1 MKKLLLV
8 SAMLLSV
15 SSMFSQSLK
24 FIDEDIDRFWTA
36 LDKINSTTD
45 STLQARYL
53 ENIYLFKG
61 SDGLKSL
68 QKVRNYRTG
77 DYIHAIRQYPS
88 FWNSIRPSID
98 IRRKYY
104 GAIEADIRKLKKLY
118 PSLRPSPIYFL
129 VGAFRTGATVDS
141 NKILIGSEMQMGDSA
156 TAISELPAYLHNF
169 YLQFAPRENLALTCT
184 HEYIHTQQKHII
196 DNLLV
201 YCLYEGVAEY
211 VSCLATG
218 KKSNTPAIAFGKQH
232 TSQVVS
238 KFLEDLYF
246 GNPNNWL
253 WGENRNELKMR
264 DLGYYIG
271 YEICERYYQKSQ
283 NKTQAIRELIDL
295 DFQNDSEVEKI
306 VDGSGLFPKTLQ
318 AMWNDYE
325 KKRPLV
331 AAVKPFLETN
341 AVKPGLL
348 QIDVNFSE
356 EMDTTFRGFD
366 FGPKGE
372 DYVYEFKR
380 ILGWSADGKTFSYEV
395 IVKPKRTYQFLITN
409 GFRNRKGIRLKPFL
423 VEFTTE

>member
-1 MKKLLLV
+1 
-8 SAMLLSV
+8 MLLSV

-61 SDGLKSL
+61 SEGLKSL

-271 YEICERYYQKSQ
+271 YEICERYCQKSQ

-380 ILGWSADGKTFSYEV
+380 ILGWSTDGKTFSYEV